1 MENGVLS
8 GGEID
13 SKKEC
18 IFLFFIKVFV
28 WMNVDFF
35 PNKNSNFT
43 TEIYL
48 FSRDVINCLSVKT
61 SSISSQK
68 HEALQKK

>member
-28 WMNVDFF
+28 WINVDFF
-35 PNKNSNFT
+35 PNKNS